1 MKAASIA
8 ELKTELKRV
17 PQADLIEIVLRLA
30 RYKKENKEL
39 LSFLLFEADDLEG
52 YIQSVQKEIEDGFGE
67 INTANMHW
75 AKKGIRKV
83 LRITNKHIRYTGSKV
98 AEVELL
104 LHFCRELQELDIR
117 LDKSTQLTN
126 LYSAQLKKIRAAIA
140 TMHEDLQY
148 DYLSQVEELE

>member
-17 PQADLIEIVLRLA
+17 PQAELIEIVLRLA

-39 LSFLLFEADDLEG
+39 LSFLLFEADDLPA
-52 YIQSVQKEIEDGFGE
+52 YIQSVQKEIEDGFDE
-67 INTANMHW
+67 INTANLHW
-75 AKKGIRKV
+75 AKKGVRKV

-104 LHFCRELQELDIR
+104 LHFCRTLKESGIKMN
-117 LDKSTQLTN
+117 KSPQLAN
-126 LYSAQLKKIRAAIA
+126 LYAAQVKKIRAAIA

-148 DYLSQVEELE
+148 DYVSQLEELE

>member
-17 PQADLIEIVLRLA
+17 PQAELIETVLRLA

-39 LSFLLFEADDLEG
+39 LSYLLFEADDLQG
-52 YIQSVQKEIEDGFGE
+52 YIQSVQKEIEDGFDE
-67 INTANMHW
+67 INTSHMHY
-75 AKKGIRKV
+75 AKKGVRKV
-83 LRITNKHIRYTGSKV
+83 LRITNKHIRYTGSKT

-104 LHFCRELQELDIR
+104 LHFCRVLKESGIKLA
-117 LDKSTQLTN
+117 KSPQLAN
-126 LYSAQLKKIRAAIA
+126 LYAAQVKKIRAAIA

-148 DYLSQVEELE
+148 DYISELEELE